1 MKPVATIRQH
11 FNDFAPRY
19 DNRLTAFVGEREL
32 RQIRPLVPAGSLVL
46 DYGCGT
52 GRTTLDLLRRGCTVT
67 AYDISTGMLDQAIT
81 KSARLNLTAEFIS
94 DPAQLSGREWPVITC
109 IGVLDYYPE
118 PGPLLELLKGYMA
131 PGGLLVVT
139 YPNAYSPWGWLYAA
153 ASRLT
158 YPATPRTPQFAH
170 QAARRAGFEVVA
182 LRHAYPALAPIGY
195 TLVLCLRAASGGA

>member
-19 DNRLTAFVGEREL
+19 DNHLTAFVGEREL

-81 KSARLNLTAEFIS
+81 KAARLNLTAEFIS

-153 ASRLT
+153 A
-158 YPATPRTPQFAH
+158 
-170 QAARRAGFEVVA
+170 
-182 LRHAYPALAPIGY
+182 
-195 TLVLCLRAASGGA
+195 